1 MSVWGASF
9 AANACIAC
17 AMPISPPSGV
27 TYEFRLMFWD
37 LNGATGI
44 PRRTRQRQ
52 IAATVTLFP
61 TCEAVPITKSDISC
75 I

>member
-1 MSVWGASF
+1 MSVCGDTF

-17 AMPISPPSGV
+17 AIPISPPSRV

-37 LNGATGI
+37 LNGATVI

-52 IAATVTLFP
+52 IAATVTLLP
-61 TCEAVPITKSDISC
+61 T
-75 I
+75 